1 MEPERDS
8 RQSNRRSGGRS
19 DSVLSSYGERRPPTA
34 TENPEP
40 ARSALSI
47 DEPGNTSNEVAP
59 VPVLN
64 FSIFYS
70 FPAKVVASWCGV
82 SPATA
87 TLWKQNKRKPSL
99 QALRLFTLHRDEL
112 LLGEPWRGWKVRG
125 ATLVD
130 PDGNATSQI
139 QLRAY
144 WLIVQYAAE
153 LSKRDPIEY
162 ERFQSL
168 LRQA

>member
-1 MEPERDS
+1 VRYTDRKNWRHGNGQPVRDS
-8 RQSNRRSGGRS
+8 RQSSRRS
-19 DSVLSSYGERRPPTA
+19 A
-34 TENPEP
+34 TENPESHR
-40 ARSALSI
+40 ASALSI
-47 DEPGNTSNEVAP
+47 DEPGTSVEVP
-59 VPVLN
+59 VPVLK
-64 FSIFYS
+64 FSIFYA
-70 FPAKVVASWCGV
+70 FPANLIARWCGV

-87 TLWKQNKRKPSL
+87 MLWKQNKRKPSL

-125 ATLVD
+125 ATIVD
-130 PDGNATSQI
+130 PDGNATSQT

-144 WLIVQYAAE
+144 WLIVQYASE

-168 LRQA
+168 LAQA

>member
-1 MEPERDS
+1 M
-8 RQSNRRSGGRS
+8 Q
-19 DSVLSSYGERRPPTA
+19 
-34 TENPEP
+34 
-40 ARSALSI
+40 SI
-47 DEPGNTSNEVAP
+47 DEPGTSAEVP

-64 FSIFYS
+64 FSIFYA
-70 FPAKVVASWCGV
+70 FPAKLIAAWCGV
-82 SPATA
+82 SPSTA
-87 TLWKQNKRKPSL
+87 ALWKQNKRKPSL

-112 LLGEPWRGWKVRG
+112 LLGEAWRGWKVRG
-125 ATLVD
+125 GTLVD
-130 PDGNATSQI
+130 PDGNATTQG

-162 ERFQSL
+162 ERFQTL